1 MSNARAFAS
10 LSASLLARK
19 SAAAPAMRPQF
30 STTVPDPLNDLG
42 WNDPGEPA
50 PAAEPAAALLARKPA
65 TAKVV
70 PLVPRTAPGMPASRQ
85 INGRTVTRRSRPA
98 AFTLRLDP
106 DRHFALRQVCALKG
120 TSAQGLLTDVLDRL
134 IAEIPDLAE

>member
-19 SAAAPAMRPQF
+19 GGAAPAMRQQF
-30 STTVPDPLNDLG
+30 SAAVADPLNDLG
-42 WNDPGEPA
+42 WNDLGDTA
-50 PAAEPAAALLARKPA
+50 SAAEPDSALLARKPA

-70 PLVPRTAPGMPASRQ
+70 PLVPRAAPAASVSRQ
-85 INGRTVTRRSRPA
+85 VNGRTVVKRSRPA

-106 DRHFALRQVCALKG
+106 DRHFALRQACALNG
-120 TSAQGLLTDVLDRL
+120 ASAQGLLIAALDRL
-134 IAEIPDLAE
+134 IDETPDLAE